1 MGEKHKVLNFHLET
15 WAALAPGLETRDEWK
30 QWLQHPVAVEQT
42 LGKVNLGGIPAMLRR
57 RFNTV
62 GKCAMAATLPL
73 VEGIDRIPSVFASR
87 HGDTELSFSLLSSIG
102 SEEPMSPTS
111 FSLAVHNAVAGLF
124 GIARKDTSA
133 VTAIA
138 AMQGLVLQA
147 LFEAIGQLQHSE
159 RVLCVIYDI
168 PLPDFY
174 RRHSTDDNL
183 PFPYAIAMILNR
195 AEGQPYRLEPGEPA
209 ATANAGPL
217 EHDSMRLLGLIS
229 GVHENTLLPQNG
241 SAWRMARVET

>member
-1 MGEKHKVLNFHLET
+1 MLNFHLES
-15 WAALAPGLETRDEWK
+15 WAAMAPGLETRDDWKEW
-30 QWLQHPVAVEQT
+30 LLNPVAIEKP
-42 LGKVNLGGIPAMLRR
+42 LGKVKLDAVPAMLRR
-57 RFNTV
+57 RFNTL

-73 VEGIDRIPSVFASR
+73 VEETDAIPSVFASR
-87 HGDTELSFSLLSSIG
+87 HGDTELSFSLLRSIG

-124 GIARKDTSA
+124 SIARKDTSA

-138 AMQGLVLQA
+138 AMRGLVLQA
-147 LFEAIGQLQHSE
+147 LFESIGQLQQAQ

-174 RRHSTDDNL
+174 RQHSTDAEL

-195 AEGQPYRLEPGEPA
+195 SEGQGYRLEPGQPA
-209 ATANAGPL
+209 AATGTQA
-217 EHDSMRLLGLIS
+217 EDHESMCLLGLIL
-229 GVHENTLLPQNG
+229 GVHEKILLQQNG